1 MYLNFKLLNSRQLT
15 PLDFSFLLAVKG
27 NKTEDNSGTLEY
39 YFKDV
44 LEKFRETNLITFIKP
59 KNKSQNDYNTVRL
72 TSLGNEWVDD
82 LTTPE
87 VTEGDLQMFSY
98 LTEIYLSHEDKDRVV
113 GNSKKVKLYCAIL
126 RNHLQMTLHEFYY
139 FLSYFLEEY
148 PYTKKLENL
157 FLDSNKNRYGSF
169 INNISDSPIFQFWER
184 EETNI
189 RQIWAQKIKTE
200 S

>member
-1 MYLNFKLLNSRQLT
+1 MYCNFKLLNSRQLT

-27 NKTEDNSGTLEY
+27 NKTEDNSGVIEY

-44 LEKFRETNLITFIKP
+44 LEKFRETNLITFIKA

-184 EETNI
+184 EESNI

>member
-72 TSLGNEWVDD
+72 TSLGNEWIDD

>member
-15 PLDFSFLLAVKG
+15 PLDFSFLLAVKA
-27 NKTEDNSGTLEY
+27 NKIEDNSGVIEH

-72 TSLGNEWVDD
+72 TSLGNEWLDD

-184 EETNI
+184 EESNI

>member
-72 TSLGNEWVDD
+72 TTLGNEWIDD